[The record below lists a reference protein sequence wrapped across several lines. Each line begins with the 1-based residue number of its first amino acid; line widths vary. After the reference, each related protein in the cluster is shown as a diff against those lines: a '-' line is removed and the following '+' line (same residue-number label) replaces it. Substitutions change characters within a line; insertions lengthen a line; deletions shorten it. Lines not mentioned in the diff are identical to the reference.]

1 MRAGDAVSDPSD
13 VDRPVNVHP
22 ADGDLADAGA
32 GELGTGRSGRA
43 VVRGSG
49 DPAPRWAE
57 GERLHRV
64 FEQRCA
70 EWSEAGV
77 GPAVELAT
85 GASYSFA
92 DLDRWANQLARVL
105 LARGVRPGAR
115 VGILVD
121 EPLWSYVGMLAVLKV
136 HAAFV
141 PLDAGFPAERV
152 AFITGDAEVDLLLAS
167 RGLASLMTGTA
178 ASPLFVED
186 LDAELAA
193 QPETLLRDA
202 ETGPPVDELA
212 YVIYT
217 SGSTG
222 TPKGV
227 AIDHASIV
235 NFVRVAADN
244 YGYRPGDRVYQGL
257 TIAFDFSVEEIWVP
271 LMAGATLVPKPSGT
285 TNLVGDDL
293 GAFLREHRITAIA
306 CVPTLLAS
314 LDTEL
319 PDLRFLLVS
328 GEACPQDLVARWWT
342 PQRRFLNVYGP
353 TEATVT
359 ATWALLEPDQPVTLG
374 EPLPTYTIAIL
385 DPDTRELLEP
395 GSTGEIAIAG
405 IGLARNYLNRPDKTE
420 ASFIP
425 DFLGLEHNPSQR
437 LYLTGDL
444 GTLSESGTVEY
455 HGRIDTQVKIRGY
468 RIELTEIENTL
479 LAVDGIAQAVV
490 DTHQPEGSSNKELV
504 AYFSPTTDAARLD
517 PDRIHRIL
525 REQLPVYMVPAYL
538 EQLPSIPL
546 MPSGKADRKQLP
558 APQHRH
564 RATSSD
570 HAPPRTAT
578 ERTLVEALATTLD
591 LDPAEISVTAHF
603 FRDLATNSLHLAHL
617 RSQLRTY
624 PQLPAL
630 SVRQVYENP
639 TVAAL
644 AEILDDTPLEP
655 EPSTEDARADAAQ
668 VSTLKYLA
676 CGLGQLVLF
685 TGYLYLLVQLF
696 TPLLDWVSATR
707 DLLTTYLRALAVG
720 TGLFTTLCA
729 APVAIKWLLVG
740 RWTTDEIPVW
750 GWKYLRFWF
759 VKALLRANPL
769 MLFLGTPLYSLY
781 LRALGAKV
789 SPSAVIL
796 TRYIPVC
803 TDLLE
808 VGPHAVVRKDAFLN
822 GYRAEAGVIHPGP
835 ITIGAHALVGEAS
848 VLDIRTSIGEHAQLA
863 HASALHSGDSLPA
876 GTHWHGSPA
885 ERTHVDYLN
894 VEPMRVSTLSMISTC
909 VMRLLPLLVIYLPLS
924 LGMIDDSILEGR
936 WTFTTAPPT
945 QPLFYAE
952 TAGAAAA
959 CVLLG
964 IPVGLLLISTLPRLL
979 TKAIRPGTTY
989 ALYGWRFGLQRLVTR
1004 LTNVKFFM
1012 NLFGDSVYIPHYL
1025 RALGYK
1031 ITPLVQTGSNFG
1043 AEQQHEN
1050 PYLTTIGTGTM
1061 VSDGLSMMNT
1071 WTSST
1076 SFRVDRGRIGE
1087 HNFLGN
1093 GVHYPSGGRTG
1104 DNVLLATKVM
1114 VPIDGEVR
1122 ENTGLLGSPPFEIP
1136 RSVERDSS
1144 AVPDDPREKRRRIR
1158 AKTWHNTGTI
1168 ALFLATR
1175 WLYLFGAFALGLA
1188 NEYLPTEPS
1197 AVAVLM
1203 ELGGIFL
1210 GLVYFT
1216 VLERA
1221 AIGFRRLRPRSCSIY
1236 DRAFWRH
1243 ERLWKLLTPALTV
1256 LDGTPFKNLLWRLLG
1271 VRIGRKVFDDG
1282 CSMPEKTLVTIG
1294 DGATLNQGS
1303 VIQAHSLEDGGFKS
1317 DHVVIERGATLGVG
1331 AFVHYGTTIGEGA
1344 AVEADAFLMK
1354 GEAVGAHQRWRG
1366 NPAVEVG
1373 RAARPAA
1380 DGELQPS

>member
-1 MRAGDAVSDPSD
+1 MDRASGSTRGA
-13 VDRPVNVHP
+13 RFVHNGQIG
-22 ADGDLADAGA
+22 AADAGA
-32 GELGTGRSGRA
+32 ADLGTGLPGRA

-49 DPAPRWAE
+49 EPAPRFRD

-70 EWSEAGV
+70 EWSQAGV
-77 GPAVELAT
+77 GPAVELVT
-85 GASYSFA
+85 GETYSFA

-105 LARGVRPGAR
+105 LTRGVRPGAR
-115 VGILVD
+115 VGLLVE
-121 EPLWSYVGMLAVLKV
+121 EPIWSYVGMLAALKV

-141 PLDAGFPAERV
+141 PLDPAFPAERV
-152 AFITGDAEVDLLLAS
+152 AFITADAEVDLLLTS
-167 RGLASLMTGTA
+167 RGLDSLLTETA
-178 ASPLFVED
+178 AQPLFVED
-186 LDAELAA
+186 LAAELAA
-193 QPETLLRDA
+193 HSESLLRDG

-235 NFVRVAADN
+235 NFVRVAADE

-271 LMAGATLVPKPSGT
+271 LMAGATLVPKPSSAA
-285 TNLVGDDL
+285 NLVGDEL

-314 LDTEL
+314 LDTDL

-359 ATWALLEPDQPVTLG
+359 ATWALLEPDRPVTLG
-374 EPLPTYTIAIL
+374 EPLPTYAIAIL
-385 DPDTRELLEP
+385 DPETHELLEP
-395 GSTGEIAIAG
+395 GQTGEIAIAG
-405 IGLARNYLNRPDKTE
+405 IGLARNYLNRPDKTA

-444 GTLSESGTVEY
+444 GTLGESGDIEY

-468 RIELTEIENTL
+468 RIELTEIENTV
-479 LAVDGIAQAVV
+479 LAMDGIAQAVV
-490 DTHQPEGSSNKELV
+490 DTHQPEGSGNKELV
-504 AYFSPTTDAARLD
+504 AYYSLTTDTIALE
-517 PDRIHRIL
+517 PDQIHRNL
-525 REQLPVYMVPAYL
+525 REQLPAYMVPAYL
-538 EQLPSIPL
+538 EQLPTIPL

-564 RATSSD
+564 RTTGHD
-570 HAPPRTAT
+570 HTPPRTPT
-578 ERTLVEALATTLD
+578 ERTLVEALAVTLD
-591 LDPAEISVTAHF
+591 AEPAEISATAHL
-603 FRDLATNSLHLAHL
+603 FRDLAANSLHLAHL
-617 RSQLRTY
+617 RSQLRAI

-630 SVRQVYENP
+630 SVRQMYENP
-639 TVAAL
+639 TIADLAAV
-644 AEILDDTPLEP
+644 LDATPLAP
-655 EPSTEDARADAAQ
+655 EPSTEDYQADAAQ

-676 CGLGQLVLF
+676 CGLGQLLLF
-685 TGYLYLLVQLF
+685 TGYLYLVVLAF
-696 TPLLDWVSATR
+696 TPLLDWVAAAP
-707 DLLTTYLRALAVG
+707 DVVTTYLRSLATGGALFA
-720 TGLFTTLCA
+720 GLCT

-740 RWTTDEIPVW
+740 RWSTDEFPVW

-759 VKALLRANPL
+759 VKALMRANPL
-769 MLFLGTPLYSLY
+769 MLFLGTPLYNLY
-781 LRALGAKV
+781 LRALGAEV

-796 TRYIPVC
+796 TRYVPVC
-803 TDLLE
+803 TDL
-808 VGPHAVVRKDAFLN
+808 VTIGPHAVVRKDAYVT
-822 GYRAEAGVIHPGP
+822 GYRAEAGTIHPGK
-835 ITIGAHALVGEAS
+835 ITLGAHALVGEAS
-848 VLDIRTSIGEHAQLA
+848 VLDINTSIGDHAQLA
-863 HASALHSGDSLPA
+863 HASALHTGDALPA

-885 ERTHVDYLN
+885 EQTHVDYLN
-894 VEPMRVSTLSMISTC
+894 VDPMRVSKLAMISTC
-909 VMRLLPLLVIYLPLS
+909 VMRLLPMLVIYLPLG
-924 LGMIDDSILEGR
+924 LGAIDDSVLEGR
-936 WTFTTAPPT
+936 WAFTTAPPT

-952 TAGAAAA
+952 TAAAAA
-959 CVLLG
+959 AVVLLG
-964 IPVGLLLISTLPRLL
+964 IPLGVLLMTTVPRLL
-979 TKAIRPGTTY
+979 AKAVKPGTTY
-989 ALYGWRFGLQRLVTR
+989 SLHSWRFGLQRLVTR
-1004 LTNVKFFM
+1004 LTNIKFFM
-1012 NLFGDSVYIPHYL
+1012 NLFGDSVYIPHFL
-1025 RALGYK
+1025 RAVGYEL
-1031 ITPLVQTGSNFG
+1031 TPLVQTGSNFG

-1071 WTSST
+1071 WTSSS
-1076 SFRVDRGRIGE
+1076 SFRVDHGRIGE
-1087 HNFLGN
+1087 RNFLGN
-1093 GVHYPSGGRTG
+1093 GVHYPAGGRTG

-1122 ENTGLLGSPPFEIP
+1122 ENTGLLGSPAFEIP

-1144 AVPDDPREKRRRIR
+1144 AVPDDPRELRRRIR
-1158 AKTWHNTGTI
+1158 AKTWHNTSTI
-1168 ALFLATR
+1168 AIFLATR
-1175 WLYLFGAFALGLA
+1175 WLYLFGAFSFGFAE
-1188 NEYLPTEPS
+1188 EYLPTEPS
-1197 AVAVLM
+1197 AVAVVI

-1216 VLERA
+1216 LLERA
-1221 AIGFRRLRPRSCSIY
+1221 ANGFRQLRPRSCSIY
-1236 DRAFWRH
+1236 ERAFWRH

-1282 CSMPEKTLVTIG
+1282 CSMPEKTLVSIG

-1317 DHVVIERGATLGVG
+1317 DHVVVERGATLGVG
-1331 AFVHYGTTIGEGA
+1331 AFVHYGTTVGEGA
-1344 AVEADAFLMK
+1344 TVEADAFLMK
-1354 GEAVGAHQRWRG
+1354 GETVGPRQRWRG
-1366 NPAVEVG
+1366 NPAVEVS

-1380 DGELQPS
+1380 AGALQPS